1 MTPQSPLNGGRPR
14 WSLPRG
20 RVLLRALRS
29 DPTQAYLLQIPP
41 TGAVDAPV
49 FVSVHGVSRNAH
61 EQARVFSERCSEQ
74 GIVLVV
80 PIFTAGQH
88 PDYQRLGRRGR
99 GVRADRLLDRCLAE
113 IVSLTGADVTQ
124 FYLFG
129 YSGGAQFAH
138 RYVMAHPHRVVR
150 AVVGAA
156 GWYTF
161 PDHRQRYPYGI
172 RPSRSVPDLNFN
184 PERFLRVPIDVLI
197 GREDTRSS
205 NLRRT
210 KRLEAQQ
217 GANRLERARNWVAAM
232 REGAGMYGLPPA
244 TTLTEVDGTDHSFSR
259 FCRRGGLV
267 ERVFASMLHDDDG
280 AAGEHSEVPQA
291 HVPSLKVI
299 ESGTQE

>member
-1 MTPQSPLNGGRPR
+1 M
-14 WSLPRG
+14 
-20 RVLLRALRS
+20 
-29 DPTQAYLLQIPP
+29 
-41 TGAVDAPV
+41 
-49 FVSVHGVSRNAH
+49 
-61 EQARVFSERCSEQ
+61 
-74 GIVLVV
+74 V

-88 PDYQRLGRRGR
+88 RDYQRLGRRGR

-113 IVSLTGADVTQ
+113 IVSLTGADATE

-138 RYVMAHPHRVVR
+138 RYVMAHPHRVAR
-150 AVVGAA
+150 AVVGAP

-172 RPSRSVPDLNFN
+172 RPNRRLADLNFN

-197 GREDTRSS
+197 GREDTGSS

-210 KRLEAQQ
+210 RRLDAQQ

-232 REGAGMYGLPPA
+232 REAAGMYGLPPA
-244 TTLTEVDGTDHSFSR
+244 ATLTEVDGADHSFSR

-267 ERVFASMLHDDDG
+267 ERVFAATLGADGG
-280 AAGEHSEVPQA
+280 AAGKHGDEPKASRAVADNH
-291 HVPSLKVI
+291 
-299 ESGTQE
+299 